1 MRLNQILGGLTP
13 AEKSALA
20 TLESTGRWAVMYD
33 ARIEDGFNPGG
44 QRSRTFQRQGRYQLV
59 LMLDPNGRRPAT
71 NLFAEPEP
79 APKPEP
85 VAELAEV
92 VTDFAGNSPTK
103 LRPVAWALTPDEVPA
118 PKLALDPEP
127 ATAVIKKVKKK
138 K

>member
-20 TLESTGRWAVMYD
+20 SLESTGRWAVMYD

-59 LMLDPNGRRPAT
+59 LMLDPNGRRSAT

-85 VAELAEV
+85 VTELAEV

-118 PKLALDPEP
+118 PKPEP
-127 ATAVIKKVKKK
+127 EPEPVVAKKVKKK

>member
-1 MRLNQILGGLTP
+1 MRLKQILGGMTP

-20 TLESTGRWAVMYD
+20 SLESTGRWAVMYD

-71 NLFAEPEP
+71 NLFAEP
-79 APKPEP
+79 APEP
-85 VAELAEV
+85 KADPVVELSEV
-92 VTDFAGNSPTK
+92 VTDFPGNSPTK
-103 LRPVAWALTPDEVPA
+103 LRPVAWALVPDEVPA
-118 PKLALDPEP
+118 PKPESEPEP
-127 ATAVIKKVKKK
+127 AAVVVKKVKKK